1 MKVLIMGLPGAGK
14 TTLAEALCP
23 LLDAVWFNAD
33 RVREEYNDWDFSTE
47 GRMRQAKRMCDLCD
61 EVSNNGGIAV
71 ADFVAPTPEARQQF
85 NPDFLIWVDTVA
97 ESRFEDTNKLFVE
110 PKKKH
115 VDWVV
120 RDWDWD
126 AKEIAEKIKSKK

>member
-1 MKVLIMGLPGAGK
+1 MGLPGAGK

-47 GRMRQAKRMCDLCD
+47 GRMRQAQRMCDLCD

-97 ESRFEDTNKLFVE
+97 ESRFEDTNKVFVE

-126 AKEIAEKIKSKK
+126 VKEIAEKIRSKK